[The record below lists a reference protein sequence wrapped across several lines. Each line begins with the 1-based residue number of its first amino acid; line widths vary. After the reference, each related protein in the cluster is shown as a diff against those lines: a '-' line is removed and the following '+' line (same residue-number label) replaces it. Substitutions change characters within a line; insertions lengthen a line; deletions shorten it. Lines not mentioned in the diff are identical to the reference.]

1 MNSQFK
7 KGILEMCILKL
18 IDDKQMYGY
27 EVIETLSSIIDVSEN
42 TVYPILRRLTT
53 LGYFDIHMEETQY
66 GAPRKY
72 YLTTLEGKK
81 ALKLYQDEWSSFLSG
96 VMKIMEEKQ

>member
-18 IDDKQMYGY
+18 IDDRKMYGY
-27 EVIETLSSIIDVSEN
+27 EVIETLSNIIDVSEN

-53 LGYFDIHMEETQY
+53 LGFFDIQIEDTPY

-72 YLTTLEGKK
+72 YVTTESGKT
-81 ALKLYQDEWSSFLSG
+81 ALKQYQDEWRTFLVG
-96 VMKIMEEKQ
+96 VLQIMEEKS

>member
-18 IDDKQMYGY
+18 IDDKKMYGY
-27 EVIETLSSIIDVSEN
+27 EVIETLSRIIDVSEN

-53 LGYFDIHMEETQY
+53 LGYFDIQMEETQV

-72 YLTTLEGKK
+72 YVTTQSGKD

-96 VMKIMEEKQ
+96 VTKIMEARQ

>member
-18 IDDKQMYGY
+18 IDDKKMYGY
-27 EVIETLSSIIDVSEN
+27 EVIETLSAIIDVSEN

-53 LGYFDIHMEETQY
+53 SGYFDIHMEETPY

-72 YLTTLEGKK
+72 YMTTSKGKE
-81 ALKLYQDEWSSFLSG
+81 ALKMYQDEWSSFLSG
-96 VMKIMEEKQ
+96 VMKIMEEKR

>member
-18 IDDKQMYGY
+18 IDDKKMYGF
-27 EVIETLSSIIDVSEN
+27 EVIETLSQTMDVSEN

-53 LGYFDIHMEETQY
+53 SGYFDIEMEETTY
-66 GAPRKY
+66 GALGKY
-72 YLTTLEGKK
+72 YVTTKQGKE
-81 ALKLYQDEWSSFLSG
+81 ALQVYTNEWRAFLKG
-96 VMKIMEEKQ
+96 ILKIMEEKQ